1 MNNFMNKI
9 LNGLHMNDTT
19 KNTTKDRHKPTAN
32 HNAAGIIQD
41 MPENVLFGE
50 DSGAIP
56 PDEFKNQ
63 LEDDIYR

>member
-1 MNNFMNKI
+1 MMNNFMNKI
-9 LNGLHMNDTT
+9 FNGLHMNDTT
-19 KNTTKDRHKPTAN
+19 KDRHKPTAS

-56 PDEFKNQ
+56 PEEFKNQ
-63 LEDDIYR
+63 LEDEIFE

>member
-1 MNNFMNKI
+1 MNNFMSKI
-9 LNGLHMNDTT
+9 FNGLHMNEMAKL
-19 KNTTKDRHKPTAN
+19 KNKPMASQ
-32 HNAAGIIQD
+32 NAAGIIQD

-63 LEDDIYR
+63 LDDEIH